1 MINILRAIFADLNRN
16 QFIFKDNIFYLPHIF
31 ISYVDK
37 YISLGIKLAIYSIA
51 MQGNK
56 NEVKTPN
63 FLEIRCN
70 CLILNN

>member
-1 MINILRAIFADLNRN
+1 M
-16 QFIFKDNIFYLPHIF
+16 Y

-56 NEVKTPN
+56 KGVKTPN
-63 FLEIRCN
+63 FLETCRN

>member
-16 QFIFKDNIFYLPHIF
+16 PFIFKDNIFYLPHIF

-56 NEVKTPN
+56 KWSENSELFGNT
-63 FLEIRCN
+63 L
-70 CLILNN
+70 

>member
-1 MINILRAIFADLNRN
+1 MINILRAFFAEFNRN
-16 QFIFKDNIFYLPHIF
+16 PFIFKDNIFYLPHIF

-56 NEVKTPN
+56 KGVKTPN
-63 FLEIRCN
+63 FLETCHN

>member
-1 MINILRAIFADLNRN
+1 M
-16 QFIFKDNIFYLPHIF
+16 Y

-56 NEVKTPN
+56 KWSENSELFGNT
-63 FLEIRCN
+63 L
-70 CLILNN
+70 

>member
-56 NEVKTPN
+56 NGVKTPN

-70 CLILNN
+70 YLILNN